1 MTKGR
6 HVDGKSDSHG
16 DGPFRSRVAGDWY
29 AWAAF
34 EPAGGRTAF
43 PGFDAP
49 RFKPPFTLP
58 IRSTVLLEGFASL
71 AHHAD
76 AGVAG
81 KPPPLNPAY
90 RLPAF
95 KAWLHAHDLAHART
109 FYDRMVK
116 GSTGTLHINA
126 PKAISA
132 TGDTATER
140 WLMQRAMADVLLVIG

>member
-81 KPPPLNPAY
+81 KPPPSIPLTVY
-90 RLPAF
+90 RPSRPGCTLTISLMPGLSMTGWS
-95 KAWLHAHDLAHART
+95 KAARA
-109 FYDRMVK
+109 R
-116 GSTGTLHINA
+116 SI
-126 PKAISA
+126 
-132 TGDTATER
+132 
-140 WLMQRAMADVLLVIG
+140 